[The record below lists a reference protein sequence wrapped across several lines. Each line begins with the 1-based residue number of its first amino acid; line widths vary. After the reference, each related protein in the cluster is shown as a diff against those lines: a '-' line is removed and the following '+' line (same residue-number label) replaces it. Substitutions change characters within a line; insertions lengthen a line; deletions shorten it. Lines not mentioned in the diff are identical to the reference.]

1 MWARLRGLA
10 LAAGGVSEGDGRS
23 FAENH
28 GSSLSHGHSQRGTV
42 KSLGQCTRCTPEES
56 LEDPLEYL
64 EQAAGKSKVILLAAC
79 DLGKARAAIAEA
91 GCHMKVRASF
101 QLHGSSNSRTIGGLS
116 HGPTCGTW
124 SEQLPR
130 YAKVRS
136 DAKR

>member
-28 GSSLSHGHSQRGTV
+28 GSSLSHGHSQRGTA
-42 KSLGQCTRCTPEES
+42 KSPGLGTPEES

-91 GCHMKVRASF
+91 GCHVKVRASF
-101 QLHGSSNSRTIGGLS
+101 QLHGSSNSRTTGGLS